1 MINQVD
7 ALLKYLLSNY
17 QVRLGSKYSSDVTP
31 EVCCLDDITFVF
43 TGFSFGPE
51 KWPNFKKV

>member
-31 EVCCLDDITFVF
+31 EVTFVF